1 MQHTNCSSKEMSEFV
16 EFRIVPAAE
25 VEENAEILTA
35 LLSEYPFDVF
45 EVRDNTLYCFGKTKD
60 FNPQFWSEIEEMVQP
75 FAMGKGEVR
84 YLEKENWNAL
94 WETHYFEPVT
104 VKNRLRLRAVFQD
117 PDPTIPME
125 LVIQPKMSFGTG
137 HHSTTQLMMGLM
149 LDHEGIF
156 AGATVLDMG
165 AGTGIL
171 AILAEK
177 LGAADGT
184 AIDIEDWA
192 AANIVENSNL
202 NNCSTIK
209 ALHGQA
215 STLCQLGRHYD
226 IILANIHT
234 SVLLADA
241 SAYWEYLRP
250 GGYIFL
256 SGFYEPEA
264 DTIASA
270 YEKLGA
276 QRIAQESLNQWCAL
290 VLRKT
295 A

>member
-45 EVRDNTLYCFGKTKD
+45 EVRDNALYCFGKTKD

-75 FAMGKGEVR
+75 FAMAKGEVR

-149 LDHEGIF
+149 LEHEAIF
-156 AGATVLDMG
+156 AGANVLDMG

-177 LGAADGT
+177 LGSSSNI

-192 AANIVENSNL
+192 AANIVENANL
-202 NNCSTIK
+202 NNCSTIV
-209 ALHGQA
+209 AMHGEA
-215 STLCQLGRHYD
+215 STLETLNKKYS

-241 SAYWEYLRP
+241 KAYWAQLLP

-256 SGFYEPEA
+256 SGFYAQEA
-264 DTIASA
+264 TTIAGA
-270 YEKLGA
+270 YQAMGGEL
-276 QRIAQESLNQWCAL
+276 IAQESHNNWCAL